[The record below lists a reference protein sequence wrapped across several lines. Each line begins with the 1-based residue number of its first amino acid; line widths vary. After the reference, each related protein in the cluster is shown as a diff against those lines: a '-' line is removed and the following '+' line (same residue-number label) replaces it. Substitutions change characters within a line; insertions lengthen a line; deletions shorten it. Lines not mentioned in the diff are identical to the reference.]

1 MYLPGIGE
9 PARGWMMGAGAA
21 KAKAG
26 KSDRRR
32 VSCMI
37 AVMIAKRRPDNGGVD
52 GQGSEVL
59 RDLLE

>member
-1 MYLPGIGE
+1 
-9 PARGWMMGAGAA
+9 MMGAGAA